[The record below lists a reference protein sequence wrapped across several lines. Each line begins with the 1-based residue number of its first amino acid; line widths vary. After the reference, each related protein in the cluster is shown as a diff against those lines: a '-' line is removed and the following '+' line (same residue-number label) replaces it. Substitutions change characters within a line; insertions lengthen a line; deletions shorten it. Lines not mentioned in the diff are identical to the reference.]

1 MRPSEGSTLR
11 ATVLAAFVWMLLAAG
26 STASP
31 AAGQQVGSTEITQV
45 RFLGNEAFPQD
56 SLQRA
61 IATRP
66 TDCKSVFLKPF
77 CWFDLDFA
85 VERRELRPR
94 EVPRDRI
101 RLEIWY
107 RQRGFREAVV
117 DTATTVREDEGA
129 VLTFSIDEGR
139 PVIVRSIDFSGVGS
153 DPANDL
159 GPDVVE
165 ELPLEEGDPLNVL
178 RLDATRDLILLRL
191 RNRGYAHAE
200 VYRQSLIP
208 TESPYEAEVT
218 FEVDP
223 GTRATYGAIS
233 VTGTRTLDEASVIR
247 TLQFRQGDY
256 YRVDQ
261 LLDAQGRLFGME
273 IVRSA
278 QVSADLESEPDS
290 IVPLQVT
297 IQEANA
303 YRVRSGVGWT
313 SAECLNAESSW
324 TSRNFFGGGRVLRVR
339 GRVSN
344 VLTRQFGD
352 VLCGVSQRTE
362 EYEDLT
368 WLATVDFAQPWIF
381 STRNSF
387 GASVF
392 AERQSLPDIFIRQAI
407 GLQLALTRSL
417 GAATPLTLSYRPERS
432 QLEAAEVLFCTG
444 FLVCTPGDVSILAG
458 ANILAPVGLSFTRDR
473 SNDLL
478 NATRGYRLTIDLEHA
493 AGWTASE
500 FRYDRVS
507 VEGTTY
513 GFVGNAV
520 VAARLRG
527 GWVGSGGFDRLLRD
541 GGGAEIVHP
550 QKRFY
555 AGGASSVRGFGQ
567 GRLGPRV
574 LTVASPDVLLDEG
587 CTPAQLMDLSCDASN
602 VAENR
607 FVPRPTGGTRVLE
620 GNLELRFRLGRS
632 FEAVTFG
639 DFGQV
644 WPASGEVS
652 LSELEFSPG
661 VGLRYLSPLGPIRFD
676 LGYRF
681 RGADDLPVI
690 TSSVREA
697 DPGECEVESSR
708 CFGFDGVFYVSSG
721 ELGILS
727 SPVRY
732 AASGRGFQLHFSIGQ
747 AF

>member
-1 MRPSEGSTLR
+1 
-11 ATVLAAFVWMLLAAG
+11 MLLAAG
-26 STASP
+26 STAPP
-31 AAGQQVGSTEITQV
+31 AAGQQVGSLEITQV

-66 TDCKSVFLKPF
+66 TDCKSVFLKPL

-107 RQRGFREAVV
+107 RQRGFREAAV
-117 DTATTVREDEGA
+117 DTATTIREDGA

-139 PVIVRSIDFSGVGS
+139 PVIVRSIDFSGVGAA
-153 DPANDL
+153 PENEL

-178 RLDATRDLILLRL
+178 RLDATRDLILQRL

-208 TESPYEAEVT
+208 MESPYEAEVT

-223 GTRATYGAIS
+223 GTRATYGSIS
-233 VTGTRTLDEASVIR
+233 VTGTQTLDEASVIR
-247 TLQFRQGDY
+247 TLQFRPGDY

-261 LLDAQGRLFGME
+261 LLDAQARLFGME

-278 QVSADLESEPDS
+278 QVTADLESEPDS
-290 IVPLQVT
+290 IVPLQVNV
-297 IQEANA
+297 QEANA
-303 YRVRSGVGWT
+303 YRVRAGAGWT
-313 SAECLNAESSW
+313 SAECLNVESSW

-352 VLCGVSQRTE
+352 VLCAVSERTE

-417 GAATPLTLSYRPERS
+417 GLATPLTLSYRPERS

-444 FLVCTPGDVSILAG
+444 FLVCTPEDVSILAG

-478 NATRGYRLTIDLEHA
+478 NPTRGYRLTIDLEHA

-507 VEGTTY
+507 AESTRY
-513 GFVGNAV
+513 GSVGNTI
-520 VAARLRG
+520 VAGRLRA

-541 GGGAEIVHP
+541 GGGPEIVHP

-574 LTVASPDVLLDEG
+574 LTVAGPNVLLDEG
-587 CTPAQLMDLSCDASN
+587 CTPAELLDLSCDASN
-602 VAENR
+602 VDESR

-620 GNLELRFRLGRS
+620 GNLELRFRLGGR

-652 LSELEFSPG
+652 LSDLEFSPG
-661 VGLRYLSPLGPIRFD
+661 VGVRYLSPLGPIRFD

-681 RGADDLPVI
+681 RRANELPVI
-690 TSSVREA
+690 TSSVRQAE
-697 DPGECEVESSR
+697 PGECEVVSSR
-708 CFGFDGVFYVSSG
+708 CFAVGGSFYVSTG

>member
-1 MRPSEGSTLR
+1 MGS
-11 ATVLAAFVWMLLAAG
+11 
-26 STASP
+26 P
-31 AAGQQVGSTEITQV
+31 EITEV
-45 RFLGNEAFPQD
+45 RFLGNEAFPKD

-85 VERRELRPR
+85 LERRDLRPR
-94 EVPRDRI
+94 EIPRDRI

-107 RQRGFREAVV
+107 RQRGFREAAV
-117 DTATTVREDEGA
+117 DTATTVGEDGA

-153 DPANDL
+153 DPENDL
-159 GPDVVE
+159 GPDVVDQ
-165 ELPLEEGDPLNVL
+165 LPLEEGDPLNVL
-178 RLDATRDLILLRL
+178 RLDATRDLILRRL

-200 VYRQSLIP
+200 VYRRSLIP

-223 GTRATYGAIS
+223 GTRATYGPIS
-233 VTGTRTLDEASVIR
+233 VTGTQTLDEASVIR
-247 TLQFRQGDY
+247 TLQFRPGDY

-261 LLDAQGRLFGME
+261 LLDAQARLFGME

-278 QVSADLESEPDS
+278 QVTADLESEPDS
-290 IVPLQVT
+290 IVPLQVNV
-297 IQEANA
+297 QEANA
-303 YRVRSGVGWT
+303 YRVRAGAGWT
-313 SAECLNAESSW
+313 SAECLNVESSW
-324 TSRNFFGGGRVLRVR
+324 TSRNFFGGGQVLRVR

-352 VLCGVSQRTE
+352 VLCGVSERTE

-368 WLATVDFAQPWIF
+368 WLTTVDFTQPWIF

-417 GAATPLTLSYRPERS
+417 GLATPLTLSYRPERS

-444 FLVCTPGDVSILAG
+444 FLVCTPDDVSILAG
-458 ANILAPVGLSFTRDR
+458 ANILAPVGLAFTRDR

-478 NATRGYRLTIDLEHA
+478 NPTRGYRLTIDLEHA

-507 VEGTTY
+507 MEGTRY
-513 GFVGNAV
+513 GAVGNAV
-520 VAARLRG
+520 VATRLRA

-574 LTVASPDVLLDEG
+574 LTVAGPDVLLNAG
-587 CTPAQLMDLSCDASN
+587 CTPAQLMDLSCDASG
-602 VAENR
+602 VAENL

-620 GNLELRFRLGRS
+620 GNLELRFRLGGS

-652 LSELEFSPG
+652 LSDLEISPG
-661 VGLRYLSPLGPIRFD
+661 VGVRYLSPLGPIRFD

-681 RGADDLPVI
+681 RRADRLPVI

-697 DPGECEVESSR
+697 DPGECDVVSSR
-708 CFGFDGVFYVSSG
+708 CFAVGGAFYVSTG
-721 ELGILS
+721 ELGTLS
-727 SPVRY
+727 TPVLY